1 MVSLFNC
8 VPYAV
13 VFCSAGKSHSPLF
26 STGGGHTSG
35 KAAFWSL
42 NQFSV
47 DFLDKVKPVEMV

>member
-1 MVSLFNC
+1 MVSLC